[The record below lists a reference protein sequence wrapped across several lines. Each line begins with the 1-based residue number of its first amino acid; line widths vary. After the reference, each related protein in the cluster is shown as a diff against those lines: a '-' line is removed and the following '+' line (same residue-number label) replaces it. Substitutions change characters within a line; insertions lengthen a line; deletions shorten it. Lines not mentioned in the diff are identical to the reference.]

1 MRSRGSNLF
10 FCCVK
15 KVNIFHHSQP
25 NYFSPSPDLPGVV
38 VLNGAED
45 LLGLLPQVGG
55 QLEAVDP
62 AGGVA
67 HHEDRLLGVEG
78 DLVEAAL
85 ARGDHFLS
93 INNKWS
99 GNFNC

>member
-1 MRSRGSNLF
+1 MRVS
-10 FCCVK
+10 
-15 KVNIFHHSQP
+15 
-25 NYFSPSPDLPGVV
+25 SPDLPGVV

-85 ARGDHFLS
+85 ARGDHFLA

-99 GNFNC
+99 VNFNC